1 MNLSDIFTYIIV
13 GCLGFWLLASAI
25 CQFNILRLE
34 KFFRRMD
41 YFSLLPRWSFFAPN
55 PGVTDY
61 HLLYRD
67 KDQED
72 ECGRWTEYAIASKRT
87 LIGAVWNPKKRAKK
101 ALSDTVQTMIRSSN
115 KLEPSQYKTSICY
128 IALVNFIASLPRQSE
143 SKSTQF
149 MIMESYGHYP
159 TKGPK
164 MLFRSEFHKL

>member
-1 MNLSDIFTYIIV
+1 MNLSDIFTYFIV

-67 KDQED
+67 KDQEN
-72 ECGRWTEYAIASKRT
+72 ECGHWKEYAIASKRT
-87 LIGAVWNPKKRAKK
+87 VLGALWNPKKRTKK
-101 ALSDTVQTMIRSSN
+101 VLSDAVQTLIRSS
-115 KLEPSQYKTSICY
+115 KDLKTSQFKTSMCY
-128 IALVNFIASLPRQSE
+128 IALINFIASLPRKTE
-143 SKSTQF
+143 GRATQF
-149 MIMESYGHYP
+149 MIMQSYGHF
-159 TKGPK
+159 TEKKPK
-164 MLFRSEFHKL
+164 MLFRSEFHKI

>member
-1 MNLSDIFTYIIV
+1 MNLSDIFTYLIV

-34 KFFRRMD
+34 SFFRRMD

-67 KDQED
+67 KDQEN
-72 ECGRWTEYAIASKRT
+72 ECGRWRELPIASKRT
-87 LIGAVWNPKKRAKK
+87 LLGAIWNPKKRSKK
-101 ALSDTVQTMIRSSN
+101 ALSDAVQTIVRSSN
-115 KLEPSQYKTSICY
+115 TLKPSEFKTSICY
-128 IALVNFIASLPRQSE
+128 IALVNFIASLPR
-143 SKSTQF
+143 KTDGRATQF

-159 TKGPK
+159 DKGPK